1 MAKKKNK
8 NLRDD
13 VSHDNLPNISTTKP
27 ADDKPKKDKGHGKK
41 GDKKREQIAPPAA
54 ATLLCE
60 TIAGQ
65 IEKFLAHDPEDRKA
79 ALDDL
84 FTLGGRWPAGITGC
98 EYAEYLLAYQVERT
112 ARMDR
117 DDDTKMRRMSTSIV
131 VIDTNTHM
139 PAYYLTAYIAPNE
152 SASVQVY
159 TMTDKGPDYKQ
170 TARWSNSKK
179 Q

>member
-13 VSHDNLPNISTTKP
+13 VSRDNLPDISTTKP
-27 ADDKPKKDKGHGKK
+27 AADKPKKDKGQGKK
-41 GDKKREQIAPPAA
+41 GDKKHEQIAPPAA
-54 ATLLCE
+54 ASLLCE

-65 IEKFLAHDPEDRKA
+65 IENFLAHDPEDRKN
-79 ALDDL
+79 ALDGL

-98 EYAEYLLAYQVERT
+98 DDAENYLAYQVERT

-117 DDDTKMRRMSTSIV
+117 DDDTKMRRMSTAIV
-131 VIDTNTHM
+131 VIDVRTHM
-139 PAYYLTAYIAPNE
+139 PAFYLTAHISPSDA
-152 SASVQVY
+152 AAVQVY

-170 TARWSNSKK
+170 TARWSNKK